1 MEGAMSAESERDR
14 GVHRSC
20 AREGDGGAGC
30 ARVRTEG
37 LAAGPAET
45 GAFGTAAAPTSSER
59 KAVPAEPV
67 SAATFRSIYT
77 SRDGR
82 LAVFEDARGHLT
94 SVRTARFA

>member
-1 MEGAMSAESERDR
+1 MEGAMSAEAERDR
-14 GVHRSC
+14 GVGRT
-20 AREGDGGAGC
+20 C

-37 LAAGPAET
+37 LAAGSAEA
-45 GAFGTAAAPTSSER
+45 GASATAAAPTSSER
-59 KAVPAEPV
+59 KADPAEPV

>member
-1 MEGAMSAESERDR
+1 MEGAMSAEAERDR
-14 GVHRSC
+14 G
-20 AREGDGGAGC
+20 AGA
-30 ARVRTEG
+30 EG
-37 LAAGPAET
+37 LAAGSAEV
-45 GAFGTAAAPTSSER
+45 GASATAAAPTSSER